1 MEIIVTATYV
11 EKTLQSLTS
20 LFMVWHRPDFE
31 EGINKIALLENF
43 NFECLLSS
51 LANKAENMV
60 KLKDKKIHENPI
72 LQLKDLPPTSHH
84 QTLIMAKRILTI
96 ILINI
101 EITCFSQPYLD
112 FSDKTV
118 FNGLSFD
125 CCFHIHVVLHSYYSK
140 IKLVLQIHLNS
151 MHL

>member
-20 LFMVWHRPDFE
+20 LFMVWHRPHFE

-101 EITCFSQPYLD
+101 EITTISHNLTLILVTKQFLM
-112 FSDKTV
+112 
-118 FNGLSFD
+118 
-125 CCFHIHVVLHSYYSK
+125 HS
-140 IKLVLQIHLNS
+140 HLNAAFTS
-151 MHL
+151 MLFYILTTAK

>member
-20 LFMVWHRPDFE
+20 LFMVWHRPHFE

-60 KLKDKKIHENPI
+60 KLKDKKIHEIPI
-72 LQLKDLPPTSHH
+72 LQLKDLPPTYHH

-101 EITCFSQPYLD
+101 EIT
-112 FSDKTV
+112 TV
-118 FNGLSFD
+118 SHNLTLILVTKLFLMD
-125 CCFHIHVVLHSYYSK
+125 C
-140 IKLVLQIHLNS
+140 HLTAAFTS
-151 MHL
+151 MLFYILTTAK

>member
-20 LFMVWHRPDFE
+20 LFMVWHRPHFE

-60 KLKDKKIHENPI
+60 KLKNKKIHENPI

-101 EITCFSQPYLD
+101 EITTISHNL
-112 FSDKTV
+112 TLILV
-118 FNGLSFD
+118 T
-125 CCFHIHVVLHSYYSK
+125 
-140 IKLVLQIHLNS
+140 KLFLMDYHLNTAFTS
-151 MHL
+151 MLFYILITAK

>member
-20 LFMVWHRPDFE
+20 LFMVWHRPHFE

-60 KLKDKKIHENPI
+60 KLKNKKIHENPI

-101 EITCFSQPYLD
+101 EITTISHNLTLILVTKLFLM
-112 FSDKTV
+112 
-118 FNGLSFD
+118 D
-125 CCFHIHVVLHSYYSK
+125 C
-140 IKLVLQIHLNS
+140 HLNTAFTS
-151 MHL
+151 MLFYILITAK

>member
-20 LFMVWHRPDFE
+20 LFMVWHHPHFE

-72 LQLKDLPPTSHH
+72 LQLKDLPPTSHY
-84 QTLIMAKRILTI
+84 QTLIMAKKDTI

-101 EITCFSQPYLD
+101 EIT
-112 FSDKTV
+112 TV
-118 FNGLSFD
+118 SHNLTLILVTKLFLMD
-125 CCFHIHVVLHSYYSK
+125 C
-140 IKLVLQIHLNS
+140 HLNAAFTS
-151 MHL
+151 MLFYILTTAK